1 MARNRVIGKG
11 KKLPWHLPEDLKY
24 FKEVTRGQTVVM
36 GKTTYDSIGK
46 ALPHRKNVIISYEE
60 FDAPGC
66 EVVLSIKEAMKY
78 NDFFV
83 IGGASIYKQFLPF
96 ADRLYLT
103 FIDHDFDGDI
113 FFPEFD
119 EKDWRLVS
127 KRKGIKD
134 EKNPYDYYF
143 IVYERK

>member
-1 MARNRVIGKG
+1 
-11 KKLPWHLPEDLKY
+11 
-24 FKEVTRGQTVVM
+24 
-36 GKTTYDSIGK
+36 
-46 ALPHRKNVIISYEE
+46 
-60 FDAPGC
+60 
-66 EVVLSIKEAMKY
+66 
-78 NDFFV
+78 V